1 MRGSLCAL
9 TFATLFVSATAAPAL
24 KANIT
29 SLSSNSGVVSV
40 MATGVTKPTSGDAIA
55 LVIPANTT
63 NYTATPPQKFKWV
76 ETNGSSDYLSSG
88 SGSVT

>member
-1 MRGSLCAL
+1 MYAL
-9 TFATLFVSATAAPAL
+9 AFAILLTSVSAAPAL

-29 SLSSNSGVVSV
+29 SLSSNSEVVSV
-40 MATGVTKPTSGDAIA
+40 MATGVATPTSGDAIA

-88 SGSVT
+88 SGAVT

>member
-1 MRGSLCAL
+1 MRGPLC
-9 TFATLFVSATAAPAL
+9 TLACFLLVAAASAAPAL

-29 SLSSNSGVVSV
+29 SLSSNSEVVSV
-40 MATGVTKPTSGDAIA
+40 TATGVATPTSGDAVA

>member
-1 MRGSLCAL
+1 MRGPLYAL
-9 TFATLFVSATAAPAL
+9 AFAILFAAASAAPAL
-24 KANIT
+24 EANIT
-29 SLSSNSGVVSV
+29 SLSSNSEVVSV
-40 MATGVTKPTSGDAIA
+40 TATGVAKPTSGDAIA

-88 SGSVT
+88 SGTVT